1 MAKGSSGKMIYFVLY
16 IVLIVELLIVIT
28 ERDELEEIEHEV
40 RDKML
45 GSIAQSYKQDVLLS
59 ITPKASSVGVQDT
72 ATIALIP
79 IGLVADEEKRK
90 VEFFVTLAQGSA
102 TPPGWPAGGTLD
114 LMNGTDKFKL
124 TKRDDGTGQLEGHFT
139 NVAEY
144 KFVAHLEVERQFP
157 GYLPHYLLDYLKK
170 MVGEHQRAVSPK
182 EGFNVSVAGKGEVRR
197 KGVEFIF

>member
-59 ITPKASSVGVQDT
+59 ITPKNTSVGVQDT

-79 IGLVADEEKRK
+79 IGLVAEEEKAG
-90 VEFFVTLAQGSA
+90 VEFYISVQG
-102 TPPGWPAGGTLD
+102 TTIPPGWPAGGTLN
-114 LMNGTDKFKL
+114 LNNGTDKFQL
-124 TKRDDGTGQLEGHFT
+124 VKRDDGTGSLIGHFT

-144 KFVAHLEVERQFP
+144 KFVAHLEVDRKFP
-157 GYLPHYLLDYLKK
+157 GYLPHYLLDLLKE

>member
-59 ITPKASSVGVQDT
+59 ITPKNSSVGVQDT

-79 IGLVADEEKRK
+79 IGLVAEEEKAN
-90 VEFFVTLAQGSA
+90 VEFFVSVQGN
-102 TPPGWPAGGTLD
+102 TPPGWPAGGVLNLD
-114 LMNGTDKFKL
+114 NGTDKFRL
-124 TKRDDGTGQLEGHFT
+124 TKRDDGTGNLIGHFT

-144 KFVAHLEVERQFP
+144 KFVAYLEVDRQFP
-157 GYLPHYLLDYLKK
+157 GYLPSYLLDSLRL

-182 EGFNVSVAGKGEVRR
+182 EGFSVSVAGKGEVKR